1 MAIYDKE
8 ELDEIKQR
16 RKTWENTLL
25 KGEIEKR
32 GKWKKEFKTNSG
44 IPMERLYTPLDL
56 NEKEWS
62 YPEKLGF
69 PGDYPFTRGITPTM
83 YRGVPPRMFV
93 YSGYGSAELTNQRYK
108 YLLSQGAKELIIASD
123 LPTQLGYDSDNPLSR
138 GEVGKIGVAINSL
151 ADVEVIFD
159 GIRLDEVFVGAQAN
173 ANSPILL
180 AFVIAAAEKQGVSP
194 QQIKFVV
201 QNDVLKEYIARG
213 TYIFPPKPALKFSCD
228 IIEYVAR
235 NNLSE
240 WMCPIIY
247 CGYHM
252 REAGANTVQEMAF
265 TMANAVAYIEEVL
278 SRDIN
283 IDELPQQRALFVA
296 GLDLFE
302 EVCKH
307 RAFRRL
313 WAKMMKE
320 RFKAKNPRVMALG
333 YTCGS
338 QSSLYTAQQPMNNIV
353 RGTISG
359 LVQALSG
366 VQTMNIAAMDE
377 ALSIPTEESAT
388 IVLRTMQIITH
399 ETGIPNTIDPLA
411 GSYYVETLTDELEE
425 RATRLF
431 EKVQSLGG
439 AVACIEQ
446 GFQEAEI
453 AKEAYEQYKQVKIG
467 GRVWVGVNQFQMD
480 EKLSI
485 KLMRVDPKE
494 EERQIEKVKRLRKE
508 RDNKKVRA
516 ALKDLK
522 EAAIEETNL
531 VPTILSAV
539 KVYST
544 IGEICN
550 SLREVY
556 GEYRRPAY

>member
-1 MAIYDKE
+1 MNTYDKG
-8 ELDEIKQR
+8 ELDRIRQR
-16 RKTWENTLL
+16 KETWENTLV

-32 GKWKKEFKTNSG
+32 GEWKKEFKTNSG
-44 IPMERLYTPLDL
+44 IPIERLYTPLHL

-93 YSGYGSAELTNQRYK
+93 YSGYGSAEATNQRYK
-108 YLLSQGAKELIIASD
+108 YLLAQGAKELIIASD

-180 AFVIAAAEKQGVSP
+180 AFVVAAAEKQGVSP
-194 QQIKFVV
+194 QRLKFVV

-278 SRDIN
+278 SRGIN

-307 RAFRRL
+307 RAFRRM

-320 RFKAKNPRVMALG
+320 RFKARNPRVMALG

-359 LVQALSG
+359 FVQALSG

-388 IVLRTMQIITH
+388 LVLRTMQIITH

-431 EKVQSLGG
+431 EKVEALGG
-439 AVACIEQ
+439 AVACID
-446 GFQEAEI
+446 
-453 AKEAYEQYKQVKIG
+453 KQFFVI
-467 GRVWVGVNQFQMD
+467 V
-480 EKLSI
+480 
-485 KLMRVDPKE
+485 
-494 EERQIEKVKRLRKE
+494 
-508 RDNKKVRA
+508 
-516 ALKDLK
+516 
-522 EAAIEETNL
+522 
-531 VPTILSAV
+531 
-539 KVYST
+539 
-544 IGEICN
+544 
-550 SLREVY
+550 
-556 GEYRRPAY
+556 

>member
-1 MAIYDKE
+1 
-8 ELDEIKQR
+8 
-16 RKTWENTLL
+16 
-25 KGEIEKR
+25 
-32 GKWKKEFKTNSG
+32 
-44 IPMERLYTPLDL
+44 
-56 NEKEWS
+56 
-62 YPEKLGF
+62 
-69 PGDYPFTRGITPTM
+69 
-83 YRGVPPRMFV
+83 MFV
-93 YSGYGSAELTNQRYK
+93 YSGYGSAEATNERYK
-108 YLLSQGAKELIIASD
+108 YLLTQGARELIIASD

-138 GEVGKIGVAINSL
+138 GEVAKIGVAINSL
-151 ADVEVIFD
+151 ADMEVIFD
-159 GIRLDEVFVGAQAN
+159 GIRLNEVFVGAQAN
-173 ANSPILL
+173 ANSPIIL
-180 AFVIAAAEKQGVSP
+180 AFVIAAAEKQGVLP

-213 TYIFPPKPALKFSCD
+213 TYIFPPKSALKFSCD

-252 REAGANTVQEMAF
+252 REAGASTVQEMAF

-278 SRDIN
+278 SRGIN

-307 RAFRRL
+307 RAFRRM
-313 WAKMMKE
+313 WARLMKE

-366 VQTMNIAAMDE
+366 AQTMNIAAMDE

-388 IVLRTMQIITH
+388 LVLRTMQIITH

-411 GSYYVETLTDELEE
+411 GSYYVEALTDELEE
-425 RATRLF
+425 RAMRLF
-431 EKVQSLGG
+431 EKVQALGG
-439 AVACIEQ
+439 SVSCIEQ
-446 GFQEAEI
+446 GFQEREI
-453 AKEAYEQYKQVKIG
+453 AKEAYEQYKQFKTG
-467 GRVWVGVNQFQMD
+467 EKVWVGVNQFQMN

-485 KLMRVDPKE
+485 KLMRVDPKG
-494 EERQIEKVKRLRKE
+494 EERQIERVKRLRKE
-508 RDNKKVRA
+508 RDNNMVEA

-522 EAAIEETNL
+522 EAAKEGVNL

-539 KVYST
+539 KAYST
-544 IGEICN
+544 IGEISD
-550 SLREVY
+550 SLREVF
-556 GEYRRPAY
+556 GEYKKPTY